1 MKDSITKQEELAER
15 KENREEDVIKE
26 RVDHLIEH
34 RIPWLILGILGGF
47 VATFV
52 VSKYEAIL
60 SADVRLAFF
69 IPIIVYLSD
78 AVGTQTE
85 TIYVRVLS
93 EKKKINFYKY
103 IIKESFVGLGLGT
116 ISGILLGI
124 FANYWLTSSLI
135 GLTIG
140 ITMVINL
147 TFAPILA
154 VLIPSIL
161 YKKHADPALGSGPVA
176 TIIQDVISLL
186 VYFLVAS
193 FILF

>member
-1 MKDSITKQEELAER
+1 MKNSITKQEELVER
-15 KENREEDVIKE
+15 KENRKEDVIKE
-26 RVDHLIEH
+26 RVDHLIED

-47 VATFV
+47 LATFV

-85 TIYVRVLS
+85 TIYVRALS
-93 EKKKINFYKY
+93 ENKKINFYKY

-147 TFAPILA
+147 TSAPILA
-154 VLIPSIL
+154 VLVPSIL

>member
-1 MKDSITKQEELAER
+1 MENFITKKKELEER

-26 RVDHLIEH
+26 RIDHLIEH

-47 VATFV
+47 LATFV

-85 TIYVRVLS
+85 TIYVRALS
-93 EKKKINFYKY
+93 ENKKINFYKY
-103 IIKESFVGLGLGT
+103 IIKESFVGLGLGA

-147 TFAPILA
+147 TSAPILA
-154 VLIPSIL
+154 ILVPSIL

-193 FILF
+193 FVLF